1 MKRFLDL
8 NSSLKISGINVN
20 THSHLKD
27 MECKKLITA
36 EPNNNI
42 SLAKEEADSSSSE
55 ALTEMVFLSSS
66 YYNRFGSLIAFLRQN
81 MMKGNKNYPRTVTI
95 AYDMITHFELVSP
108 RRHQIESTVDKG
120 NRENCGGRGGRDHKF
135 VLILGLDCRTSY
147 CIKCFNCEKWGY
159 YDNQCPEPM

>member
-8 NSSLKISGINVN
+8 NLSLKISGINVN

-66 YYNRFGSLIAFLRQN
+66 YYNRFGSIIVDLRQDN
-81 MMKGNKNYPRTVTI
+81 IKGNKNYPRTEI
-95 AYDMITHFELVSP
+95 SAYDILAHF
-108 RRHQIESTVDKG
+108 
-120 NRENCGGRGGRDHKF
+120 
-135 VLILGLDCRTSY
+135 
-147 CIKCFNCEKWGY
+147 
-159 YDNQCPEPM
+159 